1 MVVVLVLA
9 GVGGEV
15 GGRVGRAR
23 QNVGPIGAVGDEIT
37 GLCRGERSREG
48 FVDAEVFAEAA
59 THGGRR
65 YLRVGGSWWAGCL
78 VLVLVN
84 RGITEMDL
92 KVGKF

>member
-1 MVVVLVLA
+1 MVVVQVLA

-15 GGRVGRAR
+15 GGGVGRAR
-23 QNVGPIGAVGDEIT
+23 QNMGPIGAVGDEIT
-37 GLCRGERSREG
+37 GLCRGERSGEG
-48 FVDAEVFAEAA
+48 LVDAEVFGVAA

-84 RGITEMDL
+84 GGITEIYL
-92 KVGKF
+92 KVDKF

>member
-78 VLVLVN
+78 VLFLVN
-84 RGITEMDL
+84 WGITEMDL
-92 KVGKF
+92 KVDKF